1 MFIGHPAT
9 GFAAKRLAPA
19 ASLGILFVAPIFL
32 DLLWPFFLR
41 LGIEQVRIDPG
52 NTAFTPLDFT
62 HYPWSHSL
70 LMAVVWSVVFG
81 AAYRMW
87 KADTRGAVVAGALVL
102 SHWVLDFVVHR
113 PDLPLYLDR
122 MKVGLGLWNFVL
134 ATLVLELTMFAGGLA
149 LYLRATRAKDRTGRW
164 ALVALVAFLLVLYA
178 SVVLG
183 PPPPSIRTLALMGLV
198 AWLLP
203 LWAWWVDRHREPRSA
218 PPEPSLAKA

>member
-32 DLLWPFFLR
+32 DLLWPFFLL

-102 SHWVLDFVVHR
+102 SHWVLDFVAHR
-113 PDLPLYLDR
+113 PDLPLYPGGP
-122 MKVGLGLWNFVL
+122 KVGLGLWNSVPGTIAVEVPL
-134 ATLVLELTMFAGGLA
+134 FAIGLA
-149 LYLRATRAKDRTGRW
+149 VYIRSTRRLDRIGT
-164 ALVALVAFLLVLYA
+164 VALWSLVIFLMVIYA
-178 SVVLG
+178 ANIAS
-183 PPPPSIRTLALMGLV
+183 PPPPSATAIAYAGLLQ
-198 AWLLP
+198 WLFP
-203 LWAWWVDRHREPRSA
+203 LWAWWVDRHRA
-218 PPEPSLAKA
+218 AG